1 MELEKKVAQ
10 EHTNEKSLAED
21 VKEQQKNVESLD
33 AEVRRC
39 RDLRHNIHTVI
50 DPLKVRVFFVF
61 LKRKLSR
68 TRCLV

>member
-1 MELEKKVAQ
+1 MAQ

-50 DPLKVRVFFVF
+50 DPLKVRVFFPQE
-61 LKRKLSR
+61 KMITYTLSR
-68 TRCLV
+68 IIKCKDL